1 MTDPNKVG
9 FIRISDEDDVTWY
22 IQADCILAIKD
33 EASITEVYF
42 AVGNSQTMMIR
53 SFVTA
58 EVICEEMLCAMHK
71 EV

>member
-1 MTDPNKVG
+1 MTDANKVG
-9 FIRISDEDDVTWY
+9 FIRISDEDGVTWY

-33 EASITEVYF
+33 EVSITEVYF

-58 EVICEEMLCAMHK
+58 EVIYEEMLCAMYK
-71 EV
+71 GE